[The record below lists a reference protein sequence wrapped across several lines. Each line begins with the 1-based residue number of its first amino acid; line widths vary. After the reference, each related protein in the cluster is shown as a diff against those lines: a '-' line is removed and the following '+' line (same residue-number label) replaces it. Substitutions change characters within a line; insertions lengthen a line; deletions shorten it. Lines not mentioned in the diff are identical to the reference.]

1 MRVRAY
7 DNHKVV
13 VEESGFVVNEKG
25 CVLTNAHFLAKA
37 ESLTVLSLKTGV
49 EVVAQRVFASRSMN
63 LALLHVQG
71 LNLPP
76 LSLSEQGV
84 DVDAEDEGGYT
95 PLYVAMEYNASAT
108 ASVLR
113 RYGGRE

>member
-13 VEESGFVVNEKG
+13 VEGSGFVVNEKG

-37 ESLTVLSLKTGV
+37 ESLTVLSLKTGA

-76 LSLSEQGV
+76 CRPSASPSKGLMWIPK
-84 DVDAEDEGGYT
+84 T
-95 PLYVAMEYNASAT
+95 KVAI
-108 ASVLR
+108 R
-113 RYGGRE
+113 RYTMHASEMVEVLCRYGARE